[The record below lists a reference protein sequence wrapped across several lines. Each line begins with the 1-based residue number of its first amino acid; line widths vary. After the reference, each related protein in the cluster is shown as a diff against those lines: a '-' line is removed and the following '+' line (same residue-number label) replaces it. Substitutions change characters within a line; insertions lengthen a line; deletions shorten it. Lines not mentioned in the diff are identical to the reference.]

1 MPNTSS
7 KPGETWA
14 AGDLYEGYVGRWSR
28 QVAKAFLPW
37 LDVSEGWRWLD
48 VGCGTGALTEAI
60 LAHAHPAAVV
70 GVDLS
75 PGFIAHAC
83 AHVASPLAT
92 FEVGDAQVLALE
104 AAHFDAAVSALVLNF
119 LPNPGLAVRA
129 MAAKVR
135 PGGRVGAYVWDYLG
149 QMELMRYFWDA
160 AIALDPAAGALDEGW
175 RFTLCKPGPL
185 CELFFDAGLTGVNV
199 QALDV
204 PTVFRDFD
212 DYWKPF
218 LAGNF
223 PAPAYAMSLDEQAR
237 SALRERLRSALPTAA
252 DGSIALIARAWAVRG
267 TVPEG

>member
-104 AAHFDAAVSALVLNF
+104 AA
-119 LPNPGLAVRA
+119 
-129 MAAKVR
+129 
-135 PGGRVGAYVWDYLG
+135 
-149 QMELMRYFWDA
+149 QELMRYFWDA

-185 CELFFDAGLTGVNV
+185 CELFVDAGLTGVDV

-267 TVPEG
+267 TVPEQ